1 MEKGW
6 GRLQLEMENKL
17 YFFFFRNSL
26 CIRITNSG
34 VVSHLKDGS
43 DRPVVVNK
51 NNIVQQRNRAKRRAW
66 IKDLQ
71 LVT

>member
-17 YFFFFRNSL
+17 YL
-26 CIRITNSG
+26 DIGITNSG
-34 VVSHLKDGS
+34 FVSHLKDGS
-43 DRPVVVNK
+43 DRPVVVNI
-51 NNIVQQRNRAKRRAW
+51 NNIVQQRNKAKMRAW

-71 LVT
+71 LVN